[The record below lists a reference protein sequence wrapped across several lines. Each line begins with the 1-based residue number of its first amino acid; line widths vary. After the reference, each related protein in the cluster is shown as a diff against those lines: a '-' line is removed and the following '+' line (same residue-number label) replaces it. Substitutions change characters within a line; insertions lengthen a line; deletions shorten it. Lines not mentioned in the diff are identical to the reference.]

1 MSNKKE
7 NFNKEEVK
15 KFDDLAH
22 SWWDTNGPLKTLHQI
37 NPLRVKFI
45 KDNTDIKNKKIL
57 DIGCG
62 AGILSVELAKQGAN
76 VTGVDLAKQAIMT
89 AKLHVLDKHKDDNLN
104 VDFKNI
110 ALDKLV
116 ETSDEKFDVITCMEM
131 LEHVPYP
138 NQIIANASKLLKD
151 NGIIFLST
159 LNRNLKS
166 YLKSIVGAEY
176 ILKMLPINTHD
187 YNKFIKPRELA
198 SMLRDCHLK
207 LEKQIG
213 IEYNIFKDE
222 FYLTN
227 DIDVNY
233 IVYARKIS

>member
-1 MSNKKE
+1 MTNIE
-7 NFNKEEVK
+7 NNISQEEIN
-15 KFDDLAH
+15 KFDSLAH
-22 SWWDTNGPLKTLHQI
+22 SWWDPNGPLKTLHQI
-37 NPLRVKFI
+37 NPLRVEFI
-45 KDNTDIKNKKIL
+45 KDNTEIKDRKVL

-62 AGILSVELAKQGAN
+62 AGILTVELAKHGAE
-76 VTGVDLAKQAIMT
+76 VTGIDLAKQAIMT
-89 AKLHVLDKHKDDNLN
+89 AKLHVLDKHKDDNLKIN
-104 VDFKNI
+104 FRHI

-116 ETSDEKFDVITCMEM
+116 DSSDTKYDIITCMEM

-138 NQIIANASKLLKD
+138 EKIISDASNLLND

-159 LNRNLKS
+159 LNRNYKS
-166 YLKSIVGAEY
+166 YLKSILGAEY
-176 ILKMLPINTHD
+176 ILNILPKNTHE
-187 YNKFIKPRELA
+187 YSKFIKPSELA
-198 SMLRDCHLK
+198 AMLRANNFQ

>member
-1 MSNKKE
+1 MSTKKE

-22 SWWDTNGPLKTLHQI
+22 SWWDANGPLKTLHQI

-76 VTGVDLAKQAIMT
+76 VTGIDLAKQAIMT

-104 VDFKNI
+104 IDFQNI

-116 ETSDEKFDVITCMEM
+116 ETSDAKFDIITCMEM

-138 NQIIANASKLLKD
+138 NQIIADASKLLND

-159 LNRNLKS
+159 LNRNLIS

-187 YNKFIKPRELA
+187 YNKFIKPSELA
-198 SMLRDCHLK
+198 SMLRDNNFK

-213 IEYNIFKDE
+213 IEYNIFKNE

-233 IVYARKIS
+233 IIYARKIS